1 MHHNNIS
8 MRCTFLYLFIFG
20 YSTTLVPLIEYAL
33 EKKSSESQITNIQVY
48 LVIYLIIFLWYR
60 FWAL

>member
-48 LVIYLIIFLWYR
+48 LVIYLIIFL
-60 FWAL
+60 